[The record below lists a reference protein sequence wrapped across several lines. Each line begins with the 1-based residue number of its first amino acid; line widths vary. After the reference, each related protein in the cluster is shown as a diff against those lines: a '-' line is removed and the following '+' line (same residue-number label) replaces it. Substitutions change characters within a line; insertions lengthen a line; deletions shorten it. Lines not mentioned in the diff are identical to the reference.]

1 MHNIVVYA
9 NVGNTSGQPCNVDF
23 RLDIRFDVRNR
34 INWNYVRLLS
44 YYVDRPCNMLG
55 WFLNFIEKQ
64 VRIV

>member
-44 YYVDRPCNMLG
+44 YYVDHAICSG
-55 WFLNFIEKQ
+55 DFEIS
-64 VRIV
+64 